1 MKILTVLSL
10 LLSLS
15 AFAQERVELGNKE
28 VSVNAAEALLVRTN
42 KTPSTVEVT
51 FNVPMEKAVCERYE
65 TRMVLRTSAF
75 DCGEDIRTRRVSMG
89 RVCVAQDSNGRCRH
103 YREEW
108 RVEQYRVPRTCMV
121 PESYCAQYGTAL
133 TFKRDTMKIKFKGL
147 PALSDSEFESFYVE
161 ADQKT
166 YDSNNVIYKVT
177 PHETLREY
185 KVKQKKILGF
195 KVDSYEI
202 REK

>member
-1 MKILTVLSL
+1 MKMITILSL

-15 AFAQERVELGNKE
+15 AFAQERVELNSKE

-51 FNVPMEKAVCERYE
+51 FKVPMEKSICERYE
-65 TRMVLRTSAF
+65 TRHVLRTSAVY
-75 DCGEDIRTRRVSMG
+75 CGEDIRIRRVSMG
-89 RVCVAQDSNGRCRH
+89 RVCVQQDPNGRCRH

-108 RVEQYRVPRTCMV
+108 REEQHRIPRTCMV
-121 PESYCAQYGTAL
+121 PETYCAQYGTAL
-133 TFKRDTMKIKFKGL
+133 NFKRDTMKIKFKGL
-147 PALSDSEFESFYVE
+147 PALADSEYESFYVE

-166 YDSNNVIYKVT
+166 YDSNNVVYKVT

-195 KVDSYEI
+195 KIDSYEI
-202 REK
+202 SEK